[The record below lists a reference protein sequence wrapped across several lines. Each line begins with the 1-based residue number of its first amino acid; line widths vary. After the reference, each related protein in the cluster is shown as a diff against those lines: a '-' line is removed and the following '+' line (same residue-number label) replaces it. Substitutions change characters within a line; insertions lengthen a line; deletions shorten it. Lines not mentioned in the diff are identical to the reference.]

1 MQGISNC
8 RLCISKVLHGGVHPR
23 VLHFAMSE
31 TPSTRGH
38 YQGGCGSLFFRAHYP
53 RGQVPWSRLF
63 IMSASTAVRAGKNA
77 SIRMQWGAAEIFQ
90 QRGEELLWSLFLTR
104 ENAKAFQ
111 RCHFRGTKK
120 KKESWFQYP
129 LGISLAFLCRPRYA
143 WSNPHHQEPIVIL
156 YFSSEPGHS
165 ITSERLTA
173 HTIHRQFLSFYLHN
187 LSHILPFCIPTAFMT
202 AMGSY

>member
-120 KKESWFQYP
+120 KKKKADSSI
-129 LGISLAFLCRPRYA
+129 LLAFHLLFC
-143 WSNPHHQEPIVIL
+143 VGL
-156 YFSSEPGHS
+156 DMPGA
-165 ITSERLTA
+165 I
-173 HTIHRQFLSFYLHN
+173 HTIRSPLWYYISVLSQG
-187 LSHILPFCIPTAFMT
+187 TA
-202 AMGSY
+202 